1 MTPPQPLPTS
11 VTDRPVRVL
20 WLVKGLGAGG
30 AERLL
35 ALSARLRDR
44 TAIDPQV
51 AYLLEYK
58 QALRAEF
65 DRSEVLTTCL
75 CARAWWDL
83 RWLIRLRRLCRSRR
97 FDLVHSHSP
106 ITTIG
111 ARLVLRSLTRH
122 GRPRLVTTEHNVWGS
137 HHRATRLA
145 DRVTARRRETHVAV
159 SQAVR
164 ASMPVRLQPETRVIQ
179 YGVDLC
185 EVRKATVQRESARR
199 SLGVGPDEVLIGTVA
214 NLRGTKGYPDL
225 LAAARAV
232 VDEVDNVRF
241 VALGQGP
248 MQRELHDR
256 AEELLLADRFRFLGY
271 RPDAVQIMSGFDIFC
286 LASHHEGLPI
296 ALMEALVLG
305 LPVVATNVGGIAEIV
320 TDGREAIL
328 VPPGEPQQLAAA
340 LMTVARDPALRAE
353 MSLHAVASGDTLDV
367 TLALRAMEDLY
378 REVLN
383 R

>member
-1 MTPPQPLPTS
+1 MTPPQPLETS

-51 AYLLEYK
+51 AYLLVYK
-58 QALRAEF
+58 QALRA
-65 DRSEVLTTCL
+65 
-75 CARAWWDL
+75 
-83 RWLIRLRRLCRSRR
+83 RRC
-97 FDLVHSHSP
+97 
-106 ITTIG
+106 
-111 ARLVLRSLTRH
+111 
-122 GRPRLVTTEHNVWGS
+122 
-137 HHRATRLA
+137 
-145 DRVTARRRETHVAV
+145 ETHVAV

-164 ASMPVRLQPETRVIQ
+164 ASMPGRLQPETRVIQ

-248 MQRELHDR
+248 MQRELHET
-256 AEELLLADRFRFLGY
+256 AEELGLAHCFRFLGY

-367 TLALRAMEDLY
+367 TLALRAIEDLY
-378 REVLN
+378 REVLD